1 MLVGPE
7 DEQINL
13 TLTKA
18 NIYLLTNKFF
28 LNYSDT
34 HIKLI
39 SSLGCDIFTPKWM
52 AFTCNPTQILPPASF
67 WVGKYK
73 SNKRTFLGTDMTA

>member
-34 HIKLI
+34 HTHIKLI
-39 SSLGCDIFTPKWM
+39 SSLGCDIFTPK
-52 AFTCNPTQILPPASF
+52 
-67 WVGKYK
+67 
-73 SNKRTFLGTDMTA
+73 

>member
-18 NIYLLTNKFF
+18 NRYLLTNKFF
-28 LNYSDT
+28 LNYSDA
-34 HIKLI
+34 HLKLI
-39 SSLGCDIFTPKWM
+39 SSLGCDIFTPK
-52 AFTCNPTQILPPASF
+52 
-67 WVGKYK
+67 
-73 SNKRTFLGTDMTA
+73 